1 MTETLKRYVKTLAA
15 LAGTVTPA
23 AVIAFAADHG
33 LALPDWAAF
42 GIVGAL
48 GALAVAVAPANAEKV
63 ALVEQEP
70 YEVPPC
76 EECPASACDGC
87 PLR

>member
-1 MTETLKRYVKTLAA
+1 MKRYAKALAA
-15 LAGTVTPA
+15 LVGTVTPA
-23 AVIAFAADHG
+23 AVITVAAYFG
-33 LALPDWAAF
+33 LEVSTEVAVAVVSF
-42 GIVGAL
+42 L
-48 GALAVAVAPANAEKV
+48 GAVATAVAPANAEKV